1 MARRSFSIRR
11 SISKMAARS
20 KSGQLRRQPTRESGG
35 KDSFMKLS
43 AVIGA
48 VVAISLTA
56 AGATGKEQQPV
67 KIGVLTD
74 MTSIYSQDGGPGSV
88 EAAHMAVEDFGG
100 SVLGKPIE
108 ILFADDRNDT
118 GLGVSIARRWYAEG
132 VDAITDVA
140 NSAVALA
147 VEQVSREAKR
157 IVLFSG
163 PASADL
169 TGQNCSPYAVDWTY
183 DTYALA
189 HGTAKTIVRFGGDS
203 WFFIAADYAFGYA
216 MQRDAS
222 NVIRSDGGIVLGS
235 VFVPLGMPDFSQYL
249 LQAKTSAAKVVG
261 LAISGQEMISA
272 IKQASEF
279 SIVQDGQRLA
289 GLLVFITDVHSLGL
303 ERAQGLLMTSA
314 YYWDQNDKTR
324 AWAERFFSK
333 MKRMPTMVQAGVYG
347 AVTHYLKA
355 VQAAGSDDADAV
367 VTKMREMPIND
378 FMTHDGKLRIDGRVM
393 HDMYL
398 FEVKKPAESEYPWDY
413 LKLLQTIPA
422 DEAFRPLNEGGCPL
436 VPKG

>member
-1 MARRSFSIRR
+1 
-11 SISKMAARS
+11 
-20 KSGQLRRQPTRESGG
+20 
-35 KDSFMKLS
+35 MKLS

-74 MTSIYSQDGGPGSV
+74 MTSIYSQHGGPGSV

-100 SVLGKPIE
+100 SVLGKPIT

-132 VDAITDVA
+132 VDAITDVT

-189 HGTAKTIVRFGGDS
+189 HGTAKAIVRSGGDS

-222 NVIRSDGGIVLGS
+222 NVIRSDGGTVLGS

-261 LAISGQEMISA
+261 LAISGQEMIGA

-289 GLLVFITDVHSLGL
+289 GLLVFISDVHSLGL
-303 ERAQGLLMTSA
+303 EIAQGLLMTTA

-347 AVTHYLKA
+347 AITHYLKA
-355 VQAAGSDDADAV
+355 VQAAGSKDPDAV
-367 VTKMREMPIND
+367 MAKMREMPIDD
-378 FMTHDGKLRIDGRVM
+378 FMTHDGKLRIDGRVLR
-393 HDMYL
+393 DMYL
-398 FEVKKPAESEYPWDY
+398 YKVKTPAESKYPWDY
-413 LKLLQTIPA
+413 LKLMQTIPA

-436 VPKG
+436 APKN

>member
-1 MARRSFSIRR
+1 
-11 SISKMAARS
+11 
-20 KSGQLRRQPTRESGG
+20 
-35 KDSFMKLS
+35 MKLS

-56 AGATGKEQQPV
+56 AGATGKERQPV

-108 ILFADDRNDT
+108 ILIADDRNDT

-189 HGTAKTIVRFGGDS
+189 HGTAKAIVRSGGDS

-314 YYWDQNDKTR
+314 YYWDQNNKTR
-324 AWAERFFSK
+324 AWSKRFFSK
-333 MKRMPTMVQAGVYG
+333 MGRMPTMVQAGVYG

-393 HDMYL
+393 RDMYL
-398 FEVKKPAESEYPWDY
+398 FEVKKPAESKYPWDY

-422 DEAFRPLNEGGCPL
+422 AEAFRPLNEGGCPL

>member
-1 MARRSFSIRR
+1 
-11 SISKMAARS
+11 
-20 KSGQLRRQPTRESGG
+20 
-35 KDSFMKLS
+35 MKLS

-74 MTSIYSQDGGPGSV
+74 MTSIYSQDGGHGSV

-189 HGTAKTIVRFGGDS
+189 HGTAKAIVRSGGDS

-393 HDMYL
+393 RDMYL

-413 LKLLQTIPA
+413 FKLLQTIPA

>member
-1 MARRSFSIRR
+1 MKFSAMFGAIL
-11 SISKMAARS
+11 A
-20 KSGQLRRQPTRESGG
+20 
-35 KDSFMKLS
+35 
-43 AVIGA
+43 IG
-48 VVAISLTA
+48 LTA
-56 AGATGKEQQPV
+56 AGATGQEQRPV

-74 MTSIYSQDGGPGSV
+74 MSSLYAEHGGPGSV
-88 EAAHMAVEDFGG
+88 EAAHMAVEDFRG
-100 SVLGKPIE
+100 SVLGNPIE
-108 ILFADDRNDT
+108 VRFADHHNSPD
-118 GLGVSIARRWYAEG
+118 LGKSIARRWYSEG
-132 VDAITDVA
+132 VDVIADVA

-147 VEQVSREAKR
+147 VEQVSREAKK

-169 TGQNCSPYAVDWTY
+169 TGRNCSPYAVDWTY
-183 DTYALA
+183 DTYAMA
-189 HGTAKTIVRFGGDS
+189 HGTANAIVRSGGNS
-203 WFFIAADYAFGYA
+203 WFFITADYTFGYA
-216 MQRDAS
+216 MERDAG
-222 NVIRSDGGIVLGS
+222 NVIRSEGGIVLGS
-235 VFVPLGMPDFSQYL
+235 VKVPVGLVDFSQYL
-249 LQAKTSAAKVVG
+249 LQAKTSRAKIIG
-261 LAISGQEMISA
+261 LAIAGQEMISA

-347 AVTHYLKA
+347 AITHYLKA
-355 VQAAGSDDADAV
+355 VQTAGSNDADTV
-367 VTKMREMPIND
+367 MTKMREMPIND
-378 FMTHDGKLRIDGRVM
+378 FMTQDGKLRIDGRVM
-393 HDMYL
+393 RDMYL
-398 FEVKKPAESEYPWDY
+398 FEVKKPAESKYPWDY

-436 VPKG
+436 LPKG

>member
-1 MARRSFSIRR
+1 
-11 SISKMAARS
+11 
-20 KSGQLRRQPTRESGG
+20 
-35 KDSFMKLS
+35 MKLS
-43 AVIGA
+43 AVVGA

-74 MTSIYSQDGGPGSV
+74 MTSIYSQHGGPGSV
-88 EAAHMAVEDFGG
+88 EAARMAIEDFGG

-108 ILFADDRNDT
+108 LVFADDRNDT

-147 VEQVSREAKR
+147 VQQLSRELKK
-157 IVLFSG
+157 IVLFSS

-189 HGTAKTIVRFGGDS
+189 HGTAKAIVRSGGDS

-222 NVIRSDGGIVLGS
+222 NVIRSGGGTVLGS

-303 ERAQGLLMTSA
+303 EIAQGLLMTTA

-347 AVTHYLKA
+347 AITHYLKA
-355 VQAAGSDDADAV
+355 VQAAGSKDPDAV
-367 VTKMREMPIND
+367 MAKMREMPIDD
-378 FMTHDGKLRIDGRVM
+378 FMTHDGKLRIDGRVLR
-393 HDMYL
+393 DMYL
-398 FEVKKPAESEYPWDY
+398 YEVKTPAESKYPWDY

-422 DEAFRPLNEGGCPL
+422 DEAFRPLDEGGCHL
-436 VPKG
+436 APKN

>member
-1 MARRSFSIRR
+1 
-11 SISKMAARS
+11 
-20 KSGQLRRQPTRESGG
+20 
-35 KDSFMKLS
+35 MKLS

-108 ILFADDRNDT
+108 ILFADHRNDT

-189 HGTAKTIVRFGGDS
+189 HGTAKAIVRSGGDS

-289 GLLVFITDVHSLGL
+289 GLLIFISDVHSLGL
-303 ERAQGLLMTSA
+303 EKAQGLLMTSA
-314 YYWDQNDKTR
+314 YYWDQNNKTR
-324 AWAERFFSK
+324 AWSKRFFSK
-333 MKRMPTMVQAGVYG
+333 MGRMPTMVQAGVYG
-347 AVTHYLKA
+347 AVAHYLKA

-393 HDMYL
+393 RDMYL

-413 LKLLQTIPA
+413 FKLLQTIPA

>member
-1 MARRSFSIRR
+1 
-11 SISKMAARS
+11 
-20 KSGQLRRQPTRESGG
+20 
-35 KDSFMKLS
+35 MKLS

-189 HGTAKTIVRFGGDS
+189 HGTAKAIVRSGGDS

-314 YYWDQNDKTR
+314 YYWDQNNKTR
-324 AWAERFFSK
+324 AWSKRFFSK
-333 MKRMPTMVQAGVYG
+333 MGRMPTMVQAGVYG

-393 HDMYL
+393 RDMYL
-398 FEVKKPAESEYPWDY
+398 FEVKKPAESKYPWDY

-422 DEAFRPLNEGGCPL
+422 AEAFRPLNEGGCPL